1 SGRRPA
7 HARYASDQIFPESA
21 DRILARFSRIIWWKH
36 HGIVSIKRHGLI
48 EIFRAGRFRPSRI
61 SVTNSLFISAFCSRR
76 RSGANQSQW
85 KQSDA
90 KSQNEFCFHPSI
102 ESGIPFP
109 VKIFP
114 TTNGHQSTRI
124 QTSFD
129 SVLQNKMKETIFVSI
144 RVYSWLAAGVG

>member
-1 SGRRPA
+1 RRDS
-7 HARYASDQIFPESA
+7 RFIWRQDNRVVGIER
-21 DRILARFSRIIWWKH
+21 DRL
-36 HGIVSIKRHGLI
+36 V

-129 SVLQNKMKETIFVSI
+129 SVL
-144 RVYSWLAAGVG
+144 